1 MPRRA
6 GASRRAPLGLGLACA
21 AMSLSLVACT
31 HGHSDGGGGPAP
43 SGKSATPTG
52 VSTRPRVRDEATG
65 TAGTG
70 RSVLAVPQLGGG
82 DTVVG
87 RRAPGGGS
95 ASIEFGEGRKGDAL
109 VVAVACEG
117 RGRVR
122 VAVRSIGTS
131 FPLECRAGRVS
142 SVLNEMALT
151 GADQGGTVSVEAS
164 SAVRWSL
171 TVGRSRSAPTPEV
184 AIGTDGGGE

>member
-1 MPRRA
+1 
-6 GASRRAPLGLGLACA
+6 
-21 AMSLSLVACT
+21 MSLSLVACT
-31 HGHSDGGGGPAP
+31 HGHSDAGGGPAP
-43 SGKSATPTG
+43 SENGKGATSTG
-52 VSTRPRVRDEATG
+52 VSTRPSESDEATG
-65 TAGTG
+65 TAGIG

-95 ASIEFGEGRKGDAL
+95 ASIEFGKGRKGDAL

-117 RGRVR
+117 RGSVR
-122 VAVRSIGTS
+122 VAVRSIGAS
-131 FPLECRAGRVS
+131 FPLECQAGRVS
-142 SVLNEMALT
+142 SVCNEMALT
-151 GADQGGTVSVEAS
+151 GADRGGTVSVEAS